1 MVHPSDCFECPQLI
15 EPNGCG
21 RKDEEDEADEADEED
36 EEVPFGYAAMSDD
49 DDGAREEETEGL
61 SFLA

>member
-1 MVHPSDCFECPQLI
+1 MAIALSARNKLNQMAAGED
-15 EPNGCG
+15 
-21 RKDEEDEADEADEED
+21 DEDEADEADEED